1 MQWRRGEVAGRIGK
15 IGGDP
20 NLHRRGGPQPNA
32 GTGRGWLVSMSEN
45 FEDIFYGYKDLV
57 WSLINASG
65 IPHPDSGDVFQEA
78 WRSIHSSLKG
88 YRGEASLQAW
98 IGTIA
103 RRRCADYWEQKK
115 RHDSRFNPAP
125 EWDPEG
131 APFVEWRT
139 ALDELSSR
147 EAAAALRRGLE
158 GLERDQRF
166 VLEKRIEGLK
176 YREIAELY
184 NELNLAKVDTNW
196 VGKRIFEARERLA
209 EILRGEGLP

>member
-1 MQWRRGEVAGRIGK
+1 MRE
-15 IGGDP
+15 D
-20 NLHRRGGPQPNA
+20 
-32 GTGRGWLVSMSEN
+32 
-45 FEDIFYGYKDLV
+45 FDDIFHGYKDLV

-65 IPHPDSGDVFQEA
+65 IPDPDSGDVFQES
-78 WRSIHSSLKG
+78 WLSVHSSLPG
-88 YRGEASLQAW
+88 YRGEATLQAW

-103 RRRCADYWEQKK
+103 RRRCADYWENQR

-139 ALDELSSR
+139 ALDKLSSR
-147 EAAAALRRGLE
+147 EATDALRRALAGLE
-158 GLERDQRF
+158 PDSRF

-184 NELNLAKVDTNW
+184 NDLYFAGVDTNW
-196 VGKRIFEARERLA
+196 VGKRIFEARQILA
-209 EILRGEGLP
+209 GILQGEGTP

>member
-1 MQWRRGEVAGRIGK
+1 M
-15 IGGDP
+15 
-20 NLHRRGGPQPNA
+20 
-32 GTGRGWLVSMSEN
+32 T
-45 FEDIFYGYKDLV
+45 EDFDDIYYGYKDLV
-57 WSLINASG
+57 WSLINDSG
-65 IPHPDSGDVFQEA
+65 ITDPDSNDVFQET
-78 WRSIHSSLKG
+78 WISIHSSLPG

-103 RRRCADYWEQKK
+103 RRRCADYWAKRK

-125 EWDPEG
+125 KWDPEG

-147 EAAAALRRGLE
+147 EAARELRRALE
-158 GLERDQRF
+158 SLAPDRRF

-184 NELNLAKVDTNW
+184 NEVHLAEVDTSW
-196 VGKRIFEARERLA
+196 VGKRIFEAREILA
-209 EILRGEGLP
+209 GTFERGDRNKNPGDGDY